1 MHDRLPRVVL
11 FDLDDTLYD
20 DARAVRETFRSV
32 CGLAAARYGVPGAVI
47 ERAVRQQAHDVY
59 ATMETFAF
67 VQDIGINPI
76 EALWGAFC
84 DGAHPQFRVLERLAP
99 TYRDTAWHRGLMHV
113 GIDDRTCAHELA
125 QAFYATRRNIHFV
138 YEDTF
143 STLEAL
149 AGRVQLLLLTNGA
162 PDIQKEK
169 LAGQPRI
176 ASFFDHIVIS
186 GDYGRGKPHPELF
199 AHALAVLGAKADE
212 AIMIGDKL
220 TTDIKGAID
229 SGIASIWIDRHRAD
243 PGAMRPTHTVRSLGD
258 VVPLINGAS
267 WDA

>member
-32 CGLAAARYGVPGAVI
+32 CGVAAVRYGVPADVI
-47 ERAVRQQAHDVY
+47 ERAVRQQAHEVY
-59 ATMETFAF
+59 ASLETIAF

-84 DGAHPQFRVLERLAP
+84 GGVHPQFRVLERLAP
-99 TYRDTAWHRGLMHV
+99 TYRDSAWHRGLMHV
-113 GIDDRTCAHELA
+113 GIDDRSFAHDLA
-125 QAFYATRRNIHFV
+125 EAFYASRRRIHYV

-143 STLEAL
+143 STLEVL
-149 AGRVQLLLLTNGA
+149 AKSVQLLLLTNGA

-169 LAGQPRI
+169 LDGQPRI
-176 ASFFDHIVIS
+176 ASFFGHIVIS
-186 GDYGRGKPHPELF
+186 GDYGRGKPHPSIF
-199 AHALAVLGAKADE
+199 AHALALLGATADE

-220 TTDIKGAID
+220 TTDIKGAND

-243 PGAMRPTHTVRSLGD
+243 PGVMRPTYTVQSLGD
-258 VVPLINGAS
+258 VVPLIVGARQ
-267 WDA
+267 